1 MYICKN
7 KIIEISLHH
16 NCGIT
21 SAKSEYKIYYD
32 KHWKEK
38 IFIKNYKTHI
48 P

>member
-21 SAKSEYKIYYD
+21 SAKSEYKIDYD
-32 KHWKEK
+32 KHWKVK
-38 IFIKNYKTHI
+38 DIYKN
-48 P
+48 